1 MAAASPAGSD
11 PDPSKLAVLKDA
23 LYDQCVQNGD
33 ENRLYSQDELL
44 SLGVTEDANTLMRV
58 LQALI
63 NDRLLVL
70 VARQGGGICWKW
82 RPADDAAK
90 YKGLNR
96 EQSMVYELVDAAG
109 ADGIWTRTLK
119 ARLQMHDS
127 VLKQHLKFLE
137 SKAYIKDMK
146 SVEHPNKKMYIKAS
160 LRPSDRATGG
170 PWYTDSNLDEA
181 FISEL
186 LKVIFDFITRQSTYR
201 SVHGGGHK
209 EKQPKKGI
217 LKGDKDAGAAARGK
231 KRGAEDMSTED
242 QSQQQGQP
250 PREKQQQRA
259 REPRRTQLLP
269 LPAGYNSYPTV
280 RQIAEL
286 ISTSGITNNTTLGIS
301 DVQQLVDVLVFDGL
315 VEPIRVGK
323 VRGYRTVRAA
333 RVDPMPLTAVM
344 RDHSMD
350 DDMLELQAQDMG
362 AGPMSNGLTEAPCG
376 RCPVFD
382 LCDEGGPV
390 NPQSCVYFQRWL
402 GD

>member
-1 MAAASPAGSD
+1 MAAASPSGSD
-11 PDPSKLAVLKDA
+11 PDPTKLAVLKDA
-23 LYDQCVQNGD
+23 LYDQCMQNGD
-33 ENRLYSQDELL
+33 ENHLYSQDELL
-44 SLGVTEDANTLMRV
+44 SLGVTEDASTLMRV

-82 RPADDAAK
+82 RAAEDAAK

-137 SKAYIKDMK
+137 SKGYIKDMK

-217 LKGDKDAGAAARGK
+217 LKGDKEALAARGK
-231 KRGAEDMSTED
+231 KRGAEDISAED
-242 QSQQQGQP
+242 P
-250 PREKQQQRA
+250 PREKQPRA
-259 REPRRTQLLP
+259 REPKRTQLLP
-269 LPAGYNSYPTV
+269 LPAGYNAYPTV

-286 ISTSGITNNTTLGIS
+286 ISTSGITNNTTLGIA
-301 DVQQLVDVLVFDGL
+301 DVQQLVDVLVYDGL

-323 VRGYRTVRAA
+323 LRGYRTVRAA
-333 RVDPMPLTAVM
+333 RVDPTPLTALM

-350 DDMLELQAQDMG
+350 DDMIELQAQDMG
-362 AGPMSNGLTEAPCG
+362 AGPLSNGLTEAPCG

-390 NPQSCVYFQRWL
+390 NPQNCVYFQRWL

>member
-1 MAAASPAGSD
+1 MATASPAGSD
-11 PDPSKLAVLKDA
+11 PDPTKLSVLKDA

-33 ENRLYSQDELL
+33 ESHLYSQDELL
-44 SLGVTEDANTLMRV
+44 SLGVTDDANTLLRIV
-58 LQALI
+58 QALTD
-63 NDRLLVL
+63 DRLLVL
-70 VARQGGGICWKW
+70 VARQGGGLCWKW
-82 RPADDAAK
+82 RPAEDAAK

-137 SKAYIKDMK
+137 SKGYIKDMK

-217 LKGDKDAGAAARGK
+217 LKGDKDAVAAAKAGK
-231 KRGAEDMSTED
+231 KRGAEDISTD
-242 QSQQQGQP
+242 DAP
-250 PREKQQQRA
+250 APKEKQQRQH
-259 REPRRTQLLP
+259 REPKRTQLLP

-286 ISTSGITNNTTLGIS
+286 ISTSGITNNTTLGIA
-301 DVQQLVDVLVFDGL
+301 DVQQLVDVLVYDGL

-333 RVDPMPLTAVM
+333 RVDPTPLTALM

-350 DDMLELQAQDMG
+350 EDMLELQAQDMG

-390 NPQSCVYFQRWL
+390 SPGNCVYFQRWL

>member
-11 PDPSKLAVLKDA
+11 DPTKLSVLKDA

-33 ENRLYSQDELL
+33 ESRLYGQDELL
-44 SLGVTEDANTLMRV
+44 SLGVTDDVSTLLRIV
-58 LQALI
+58 QALTD
-63 NDRLLVL
+63 DRLLIL
-70 VARQGGGICWKW
+70 VRQAGALCWKW
-82 RPADDAAK
+82 RPAEDAAK

-96 EQSMVYELVDAAG
+96 EQSMVYEMVDAAG

-127 VLKQHLKFLE
+127 VLKQHFKFLE
-137 SKAYIKDMK
+137 SKGYIKDMK

-217 LKGDKDAGAAARGK
+217 LKGDKDAVAAASRAGK
-231 KRGAEDMSTED
+231 KRGAEDISTD
-242 QSQQQGQP
+242 DA
-250 PREKQQQRA
+250 PREKQQQRQH
-259 REPRRTQLLP
+259 REPKKRTQLLP

-280 RQIAEL
+280 REIAEL
-286 ISTSGITNNTTLGIS
+286 ISTSGITNNTTLGIA
-301 DVQQLVDVLVFDGL
+301 DVQQLVDVLVYDGL
-315 VEPIRVGK
+315 VEPVRVGK

-333 RVDPMPLTAVM
+333 RVDPTPLTALM

-350 DDMLELQAQDMG
+350 EDMLELQAQDMG

-390 NPQSCVYFQRWL
+390 SPGNCVYFQRWL